1 MISGKL
7 AELALTAER
16 FSCGLRRHHCEVDGH
31 RWHYL
36 EGGADTAETLV
47 LLHGFGADK
56 DNWNRFAG
64 ALRRDYHI
72 LVPDLPGFGENAC
85 LPGQDYSMR
94 AQAERL
100 HAFLQRR
107 GVSRCHLAGSSMGGH
122 LSAIYA
128 YLYPEAVMS
137 VGLYN
142 NGGIKAPR
150 PCKMELALAEGENL
164 LLVTSEK
171 DFERLIAL
179 VCEKKPFIP
188 GLVRRHMARAAMA
201 RRNCIAGI
209 FTQYQREIYGGLE
222 SVLDKL
228 SQPVWVVWGTQ
239 DRVLDVSSCEVMRP
253 LLPSAE
259 FDIMDNTGHLPMLE
273 RPKLCAQRYRDFL
286 RRRAQG

>member
-1 MISGKL
+1 
-7 AELALTAER
+7 
-16 FSCGLRRHHCEVDGH
+16 
-31 RWHYL
+31 
-36 EGGADTAETLV
+36 
-47 LLHGFGADK
+47 
-56 DNWNRFAG
+56 
-64 ALRRDYHI
+64 
-72 LVPDLPGFGENAC
+72 
-85 LPGQDYSMR
+85 
-94 AQAERL
+94 
-100 HAFLQRR
+100 
-107 GVSRCHLAGSSMGGH
+107 MGGH

-259 FDIMDNTGHLPMLE
+259 FDIMDDTGHLPMLE